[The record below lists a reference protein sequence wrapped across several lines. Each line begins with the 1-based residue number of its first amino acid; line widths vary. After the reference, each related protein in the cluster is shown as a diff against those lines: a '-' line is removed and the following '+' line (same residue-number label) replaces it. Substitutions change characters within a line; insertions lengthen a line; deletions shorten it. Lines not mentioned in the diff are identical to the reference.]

1 MLPTHPLENIVI
13 KIEIEER
20 IEQCVN
26 VKLISILKRSISI
39 KLNNLYT

>member
-1 MLPTHPLENIVI
+1 MLPTHPFENIVI

-20 IEQCVN
+20 IEQGEN
-26 VKLISILKRSISI
+26 VKLISILKRSII